1 MSESS
6 SGKQEDRQMSQSLCP
21 VIRRFLPLLA
31 LQELRPG
38 LERAVYLHLARCE
51 SCTDELAKYEAVTQL
66 LRANWK
72 HSDRRKSPDSPD
84 TPYIITNHEGQSR
97 VPDPEFEPFPHQDD
111 SIPKAPPGNTAL
123 PSSSPI
129 DVDAEQEAKGAMA
142 FARRFNKEF
151 RYAFAEALV
160 ERKHISPFPQTDDAS
175 EHVASGAH
183 PSAKGKNS
191 HRQAENDAPSDA
203 FTTAVNRSLVAI
215 AQQWH
220 DTELQSDSE
229 DHDIC

>member
-6 SGKQEDRQMSQSLCP
+6 SGKQEERQAPQTLCP

-31 LQELRPG
+31 LQELRPS

-72 HSDRRKSPDSPD
+72 HSDRRKSPDSSN
-84 TPYIITNHEGQSR
+84 TPYIITNHEGQSF
-97 VPDPEFEPFPHQDD
+97 VSDPEFEPFPHQDD
-111 SIPKAPPGNTAL
+111 SIPEAPPRNTAL
-123 PSSSPI
+123 PPPSPN
-129 DVDAEQEAKGAMA
+129 DVDAEKEAKGAMA
-142 FARRFNKEF
+142 FARRYNKEF
-151 RYAFAEALV
+151 RYVFAEALV
-160 ERKHISPFPQTDDAS
+160 EGKHISPFPQTDDAS
-175 EHVASGAH
+175 EHGASGAYL
-183 PSAKGKNS
+183 SSKGMNL

-203 FTTAVNRSLVAI
+203 FTTAVKRSLAAI

-220 DTELQSDSE
+220 DPEHQSDSE
-229 DHDIC
+229 DHNIC